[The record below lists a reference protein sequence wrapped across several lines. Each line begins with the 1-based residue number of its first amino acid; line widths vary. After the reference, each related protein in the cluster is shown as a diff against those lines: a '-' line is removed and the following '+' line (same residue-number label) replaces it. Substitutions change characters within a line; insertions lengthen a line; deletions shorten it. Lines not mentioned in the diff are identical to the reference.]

1 MRRKVAGVN
10 GFADAAPRNT
20 RIKTHNKNLLF
31 LPKILGVFYV
41 ADICA
46 VLLRLKRMSETT
58 ASVPFDADQ
67 ATALRDRF
75 NSVRQRVIDSEKKS
89 GQRAG
94 SVVLIV
100 VSKSGS
106 IEQIREMVNM
116 GQVDFGENRVQQL
129 SQRAANI
136 GEWISR
142 RKEMDPKAALPKVRW
157 HMVGSLQRNKVK
169 KCLETARL
177 IHSIDSMRIAEEVQD
192 ASTRRPTPTEVLLE
206 VNVSGDSNKHGIAP
220 PAVKHLVEQLM
231 GMPNMKARGLMCMGP
246 LEGGL
251 DAARR
256 TFERC
261 HELFQEIR
269 GSEIGGD
276 AFNILSMG
284 MSHDFEV
291 AIECGANMVRVGS
304 AVIGDPQVTETTE
317 E

>member
-1 MRRKVAGVN
+1 MLYCAQS
-10 GFADAAPRNT
+10 DAPVWRA
-20 RIKTHNKNLLF
+20 F
-31 LPKILGVFYV
+31 LRQIARSFRV
-41 ADICA
+41 ADFCA

-67 ATALRDRF
+67 ATALRDRL
-75 NSVRQRVIDSEKKS
+75 NSVRQRVAASEKKS

-116 GQVDFGENRVQQL
+116 GQIDFGENRVQQL
-129 SQRAANI
+129 SQRAATI

-142 RKEMDPKAALPKVRW
+142 RKEMDPKATLPQVRW

-169 KCLETARL
+169 KCVETARL

-220 PAVKHLVEQLM
+220 PAVKHLVEQLL
-231 GMPNMKARGLMCMGP
+231 GMPNMKPRGLMCMGP
-246 LEGGL
+246 LEGGQ

-269 GSEIGGD
+269 GSGAGGD
-276 AFNILSMG
+276 VFNILSMG
-284 MSHDFEV
+284 MSNDFEV
-291 AIECGANMVRVGS
+291 AIESGANMVRVGS
-304 AVIGDPQVTETTE
+304 SVIGDPQVAETTE